1 MLFDSSC
8 VAVHTLKSD
17 VLYVKYYRPQTNG
30 VRSVK
35 QHQMEI
41 FKNPA
46 IILHAGG
53 VYES

>member
-8 VAVHTLKSD
+8 VAVHTLKS
-17 VLYVKYYRPQTNG
+17 VLYVKSNRLQKNI
-30 VRSVK
+30 VKSVK